1 MKEYKCNECEIS
13 FGRLSDTLRHLKT
26 HKHQNKVYK
35 NAEQIDVA
43 NAIIEYLESN
53 TVSGE
58 KGLRI
63 DSPGGTGKTYTTTS
77 ILQYYDN
84 VVYLGPTHKS
94 ITVLRNSIPSHQ
106 QKKCRTFHSYF
117 GWSQDV
123 DENNN
128 LFDIWEP
135 VLIQKD
141 TIFILDEIS
150 MMSNSI
156 SSLFKHFIYDKHKFI
171 MMGDKQQL
179 PPIESKTDP
188 ELPANVELLKN
199 PNKDLSLMFMFKC
212 IDLKL
217 ITNVR
222 ASNDDLVEYIK
233 KIRSFTEKNKTVYLE
248 KNCKF
253 SKAWFKNEKNLFSDY
268 IFLAFKN
275 KTKDYYNETVRN
287 IISSNNDEIDEIDE
301 IDEFIIG
308 DKLILEESIFKK
320 DDLESPECNPK
331 INGTRYTI
339 KNIETKTI
347 VLGSIKMKQFI
358 LHTTSGNILY
368 RISKNSRDAF
378 NAYWKKLEHK
388 IKIENKIDKCLDNCC
403 KKHKCITDEMVQK
416 NKALRKEQFRD
427 LRKYKQECD
436 YKLSFCFCST
446 THKAQ
451 GSSYDTVFIISNDFL
466 SGYNTNKLKYT
477 AVSRAK
483 NTLNIL

>member
-43 NAIIEYLESN
+43 NAIIEYLESK

-63 DSPGGTGKTYTTTS
+63 DSAGGTGKTYTVTS
-77 ILQYYDN
+77 ILKYYDN

-94 ITVLRNSIPSHQ
+94 ITVLRELVPSHQ
-106 QKKCRTFHSYF
+106 KSNCRTFHSFF

-135 VLIQKD
+135 ISIRKD

-179 PPIESKTDP
+179 PPIESKTEP
-188 ELPANVELLKN
+188 ELPENVKLLENK
-199 PNKDLSLMFMFKC
+199 NKDLSLMFMFKC

-222 ASNDDLVEYIK
+222 ASNEDLVEYIK

-253 SKAWFKNEKNLFSDY
+253 SKSWFKNETNLFSDY

-287 IISSNNDEIDEIDE
+287 IISQTLNDE

-308 DKLILEESIFKK
+308 DKVVLEESIFLNNN
-320 DDLESPECNPK
+320 LESPTCIPK

-339 KNIETKTI
+339 NKIETNTI
-347 VLGSIKMKQFI
+347 VLGGIKMKQYI

-378 NAYWKKLEHK
+378 KAHWKKLEHK
-388 IKIENKIDKCLDNCC
+388 IKIEYKIDKCPDNCC
-403 KKHKCITDEMVQK
+403 KKHKCITDEIVK
-416 NKALRKEQFRD
+416 ENKVLRKEQFRE
-427 LRKYKQECD
+427 LRTKKQECD

-466 SGYNTNKLKYT
+466 TGYNTNKLKYT